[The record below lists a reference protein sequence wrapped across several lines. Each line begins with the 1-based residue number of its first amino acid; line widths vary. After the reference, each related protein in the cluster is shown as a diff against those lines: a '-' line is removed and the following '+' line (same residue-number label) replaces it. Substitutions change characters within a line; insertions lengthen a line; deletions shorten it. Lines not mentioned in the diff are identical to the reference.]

1 MNIRSQEKFI
11 MKIRGKRDVLPWN
24 QEKIRVDMCAPPRYK
39 CEVLMNLLQGRMS
52 LFPLKGSLTLE
63 ASMVLPFFLM
73 VLLAFFS
80 LFSQYAS
87 ATQLKVSAAAD
98 AKKLG
103 IVVGSTW
110 QEASGDLTIY
120 KTAKTVGV
128 DQTLFW
134 RDMIVVESATCRP
147 WVGFSG
153 VETEELYVYITPN
166 GSVYHLYADCTHL
179 KLSIQCVTRSYALSA
194 KNEYGVGYRKCDL
207 CKEPYGAMV
216 YITNEGD
223 CYHSERECSGLK
235 RTIRRVP
242 QSEVAERPV
251 CLRCAGRGNES

>member
-1 MNIRSQEKFI
+1 MNIRLLEKYI
-11 MKIRGKRDVLPWN
+11 MKIRGKRDVLPWK

-39 CEVLMNLLQGRMS
+39 CEKNNSFLQGRMS
-52 LFPLKGSLTLE
+52 LFPLKGSLTVE

-87 ATQLKVSAAAD
+87 ATQLMGLAAAD
-98 AKKLG
+98 PTKLG
-103 IVVGSTW
+103 IVVGRTW
-110 QEASGDLTIY
+110 EAATGDLTIY
-120 KTAKTVGV
+120 KTARTEGV
-128 DQTLFW
+128 DQNLFW
-134 RDMIVVESATCRP
+134 RDILVAESATCRP

-153 VETEELYVYITPN
+153 VEEEELYVYITPN

-179 KLSIQCVTRSYALSA
+179 KLSIQCVTWNYARTA
-194 KNEYGVGYRKCDL
+194 KNEYGAGYRRCDL

-251 CLRCAGRGNES
+251 CLRCAGRGE